1 MTERPLAT
9 SRLVGGMTVLTLM
22 ELDSYRR
29 SCSAPQVPS
38 VAVDDS
44 AVHILWDQ
52 SNIFHRAQDVCDDQ
66 RGGGLEPGALRRLG
80 WLGRAV
86 GAPARRPQFW
96 RLCPS
101 GWR

>member
-38 VAVDDS
+38 V
-44 AVHILWDQ
+44 
-52 SNIFHRAQDVCDDQ
+52 
-66 RGGGLEPGALRRLG
+66 RGD
-80 WLGRAV
+80 
-86 GAPARRPQFW
+86 
-96 RLCPS
+96 
-101 GWR
+101 